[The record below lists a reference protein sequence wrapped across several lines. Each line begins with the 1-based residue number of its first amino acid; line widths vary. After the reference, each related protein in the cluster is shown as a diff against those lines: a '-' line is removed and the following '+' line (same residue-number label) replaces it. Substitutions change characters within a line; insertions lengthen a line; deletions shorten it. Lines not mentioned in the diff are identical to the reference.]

1 MKHYFKSKINNNV
14 IRFVKPSDW
23 TRNISIKI
31 RQKFKIK
38 NEGDIAKYI
47 LYYSQSKYDN
57 KSRITFSIFSQ
68 QDLKTIESIF
78 CAYLMSDKIFLKEN
92 KIEFIDSIAKGVE
105 FIKKSCGQ
113 YDETL
118 AYLFSGISFNFEFES
133 IWFKVL
139 DGTLT
144 KLNIDYM
151 RSRLTL
157 FNQHVFPQIKKNAQ
171 GNKQLE
177 SLDHFEKLDNPLL
190 FDYFLAISNSIALF
204 KRKDLWIPSRFVNEI
219 WEKILY
225 LEFDEHSSD
234 ALEDIVFA
242 YFQNSTYQALELTWC
257 KHKLL
262 EDKSVIIT
270 ELFHNLGN
278 RMFSSTIIVGLT
290 VVDQLVIKV
299 LKEFNRTSE
308 SKHINFEIID
318 ILIQTIEDLKGD
330 MKVSQFFPQFDNFKE
345 GLKILQLITLTNYLK
360 KNVYNNI
367 DFKNVKDTSD
377 NINRHGILH
386 GKLSNFGTKENA
398 LRIIILIDDLLEFYN
413 NYINK
418 PKQL

>member
-1 MKHYFKSKINNNV
+1 MKHYFKSTIDSKTL
-14 IRFVKPSDW
+14 RFVKPSDW

-38 NEGDIAKYI
+38 NQGDIAKYI
-47 LYYSQSKYDN
+47 LYYSQSKYDS

-78 CAYLMSDKIFLKEN
+78 CAYLMSDKTFLKEN
-92 KIEFIDSIAKGVE
+92 KIEFIDSLVKGVE

-118 AYLFSGISFNFEFES
+118 AYLFSGISFSFEFES

-139 DGTLT
+139 DGTLA
-144 KLNIDYM
+144 KLNIDYF
-151 RSRLTL
+151 RSKLTL
-157 FNQHVFPQIKKNAQ
+157 FNQQVFPQIKKNAK

-177 SLDHFEKLDNPLL
+177 SLDHFDKLDNPLL

-204 KRKDLWIPSRFVNEI
+204 KKRDLWIPSRFVNEI

-234 ALEDIVFA
+234 ALEDIVFT
-242 YFQNSTYQALELTWC
+242 YFQKSTYQELELSWC

-262 EDKSVIIT
+262 EDKSVIII
-270 ELFHNLGN
+270 ELFKILNSD
-278 RMFSSTIIVGLT
+278 MFSSTIIVGLT
-290 VVDQLVIKV
+290 IFDQLVIKI
-299 LKEFNRTSE
+299 LIEFERASQSNYIS
-308 SKHINFEIID
+308 FEILD
-318 ILIQTIEDLKGD
+318 VLTRTIEDLKGE
-330 MKVSQFFPQFDNFKE
+330 MKVTQFFPPYDNFND
-345 GLKILQLITLTNYLK
+345 GLKILQLNTLTNFLK
-360 KNVYNNI
+360 NNVYKSI
-367 DFKNVKDTSD
+367 DFKNIEDTTN